1 MIAVDGSAVNLARVE
16 RVVAGLSAM
25 KEREGTGRWYV
36 AAEFDERR
44 VAILASKLDTREE
57 AVAWIE
63 QRFRGFDRHA
73 EQAIQ
78 VGSGWMG
85 PSDVPAS

>member
-1 MIAVDGSAVNLARVE
+1 MNGWMIAVDGSAVNLARVE

-44 VAILASKLDTREE
+44 VAILASKLDTREQ
-57 AVAWIE
+57 AVTWIE
-63 QRFRGFDRHA
+63 QRFRSFD
-73 EQAIQ
+73 QN
-78 VGSGWMG
+78 V
-85 PSDVPAS
+85 SDATTLIATSS

>member
-1 MIAVDGSAVNLARVE
+1 MIGWMIAVDGSAVNLARVE
-16 RVVAGLSAM
+16 RVTAGLSAM

-44 VAILASKLDTREE
+44 VAVMASKMDTRED

-63 QRFRGFDRHA
+63 RHFRSFDQHA
-73 EQAIQ
+73 NQAIQ
-78 VGSGWMG
+78 VGSGWIG
-85 PSDVPAS
+85 PSL

>member
-1 MIAVDGSAVNLARVE
+1 MMNGWMIAVDGSAVNLARVE

-44 VAILASKLDTREE
+44 VAILASKMDTRED
-57 AVAWIE
+57 AVTWIE
-63 QRFRGFDRHA
+63 QRFRSFDQH
-73 EQAIQ
+73 
-78 VGSGWMG
+78 V
-85 PSDVPAS
+85 SDATTLIATSS